1 MPQQL
6 RRTAA
11 AGGSRAALH
20 HYGYLALGHFELKLV
35 GTQELCNVL
44 GRDHLVR
51 SVRCAAAQ
59 VDRFG
64 ELDVY
69 SVVEVAEPVAG
80 RTRHCQPCKGTRRR
94 AGRKAARGWHERT
107 SRIGCCGPTARTRHL
122 GTAAVLGSPVVRPHQ
137 NVWSNCSVASNGR
150 RPIRIPAVMSDAF
163 WLRRSQ
169 CDTPAAR

>member
-35 GTQELCNVL
+35 GTHELRNVL
-44 GRDHLVR
+44 SRDHLVR

-69 SVVEVAEPVAG
+69 SVVEVAEPVASHA
-80 RTRHCQPCKGTRRR
+80 TVSCAK
-94 AGRKAARGWHERT
+94 
-107 SRIGCCGPTARTRHL
+107 
-122 GTAAVLGSPVVRPHQ
+122 
-137 NVWSNCSVASNGR
+137 
-150 RPIRIPAVMSDAF
+150 
-163 WLRRSQ
+163 
-169 CDTPAAR
+169 